1 MLWGLCVTGAALVGQ
16 KGQVYRIDDRS
27 RYSFHALLLPI
38 GFLFRIHWPVENT
51 DLSGVTKQNYTL
63 MNLQR

>member
-38 GFLFRIHWPVENT
+38 GFLFRIHWPVLLIA
-51 DLSGVTKQNYTL
+51 LSDWPHWLVRRLCK
-63 MNLQR
+63 